1 MHDEQRRHCNS
12 VSYSQSC
19 SVSEVSRDASRAGF
33 VAPKTFSTRHSSAP
47 DDMLIVMMS
56 GAKHAASTRKPRRTL
71 PSAER
76 RLRASF
82 PEVWAWYELIAT
94 ARGVVTIDPA
104 EPEDAPRRTS
114 ARR

>member
-1 MHDEQRRHCNS
+1 VKIHPG
-12 VSYSQSC
+12 
-19 SVSEVSRDASRAGF
+19 A
-33 VAPKTFSTRHSSAP
+33 TFSASHSTEP

-56 GAKHAASTRKPRRTL
+56 GAKDAASTRKPRRIV

-82 PEVWAWYELIAT
+82 PEVWAWYELLVA
-94 ARGVVTIDPA
+94 ARSDHAGVLE
-104 EPEDAPRRTS
+104 EPHDLPRRTS